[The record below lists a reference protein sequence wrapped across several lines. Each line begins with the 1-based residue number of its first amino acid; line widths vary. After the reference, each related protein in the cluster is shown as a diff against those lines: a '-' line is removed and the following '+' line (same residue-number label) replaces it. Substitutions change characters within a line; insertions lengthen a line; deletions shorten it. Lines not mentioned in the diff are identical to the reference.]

1 MYLRDVSA
9 KDRLQAFAAS
19 LSRDAVYI
27 MVRVLPRVT
36 KLLTSDNHDIQESR
50 QEQGL
55 EYTHVQDPP
64 TQVASLTQGGNEVD
78 DLLANGYV
86 AYSSGAAIIV
96 DMLCSKTATGLEW
109 V

>member
-64 TQVASLTQGGNEVD
+64 TQVASFTQVD